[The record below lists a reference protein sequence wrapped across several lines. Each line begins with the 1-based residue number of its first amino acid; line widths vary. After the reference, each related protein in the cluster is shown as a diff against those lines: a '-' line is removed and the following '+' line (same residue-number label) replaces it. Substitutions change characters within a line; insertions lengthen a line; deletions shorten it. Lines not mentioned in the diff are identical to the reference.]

1 MADTLELQA
10 GKNITLSEDGG
21 KVVISAK
28 DSVSV
33 VDPALSA
40 TSTNPVQN
48 KVVKAA
54 LDGKQDK
61 LNAGTGISIS
71 GGTISS
77 TAAVDTAAAREAAAK
92 ANAAADNAKADYVG
106 TDNYVYHWDSEAG
119 AYKKTSQYVKG
130 DKGDTGAQGPK
141 GDTGAQGPKGDKG
154 DTGAQGPKGD
164 TGAPGDS
171 TAANAAAE
179 KADAAA
185 DKANAAA
192 DKANNV
198 VATMEGN
205 MLANVSDVEKKANEA
220 KDTIAGLVNG
230 LSVTQTTGDST
241 TSVMSQKAVTDEL
254 AKGEITMTFN
264 RYIGLS
270 DVEKLYFDKY
280 WSKDLQ
286 VHSSDAGICCAL
298 LLRNCGYPL
307 SWRCNNYGG
316 WQYAI
321 LCNGVNEDGSI
332 VDGKLCTDP
341 LIDATGYKYIL
352 LTEYEGNRILNVLPT
367 NDYIIERNAT
377 IYFIEQKTGAEA
389 VADEMRYA
397 SRLPGVIEEFEK
409 GTSGA
414 RITLEKDY
422 VNLRDAMKGSN
433 NKYVN
438 FSLIRHFPYISC
450 KDMTNVAFYHWVNLV
465 DVVWGDYKAGNY
477 MFMNCRNLESVYG
490 FEDSALTAIPEC
502 MFAGCSKLRL
512 KKLPAG
518 VTSIGYGAFSG
529 CTSLALTELPAG
541 VTSIGNSAFYGCT
554 SIVSMKLPSGLTKI
568 NGYAFQ
574 NCTGLRDIT
583 IPGSVTTIEWLAFG
597 GTNLSIT
604 CLATTP
610 PSITSYSFNGVISIK
625 VPAACVDAYKAASG
639 WNKYKDKIT
648 AIE

>member
-28 DSVSV
+28 DSVTV

-61 LNAGTGISIS
+61 LKAGTGITIND
-71 GGTISS
+71 GIISS

-119 AYKKTSQYVKG
+119 AYKKTNQYVKG
-130 DKGDTGAQGPK
+130 ETGAQGPE
-141 GDTGAQGPKGDKG
+141 
-154 DTGAQGPKGD
+154 
-164 TGAPGDS
+164 GDS

-179 KADAAA
+179 KANAAA
-185 DKANAAA
+185 EKASAAA

-205 MLANVSDVEKKANEA
+205 MLANVSEVEKKANEA

-254 AKGEITMTFN
+254 AKGEVTMTFN

-307 SWRCNNYGG
+307 SWKCNNYGN
-316 WQYAI
+316 WHYAI

-332 VDGKLCTDP
+332 VDGKLCTDA

-352 LTEYEGNRILNVLPT
+352 LTEYQGNRILNVFASYDT
-367 NDYIIERNAT
+367 GEARTGA

-389 VADEMRYA
+389 IADEMRYA
-397 SRLPGVIEEFEK
+397 SRLPGAIAEFEK
-409 GTSGA
+409 GTPGYTMA
-414 RITLEKDY
+414 LEKDY
-422 VNLRDAMKGSN
+422 INLRDAMKANSSYWN
-433 NKYVN
+433 L
-438 FSLIRHFPYISC
+438 SLIRHFPYISC
-450 KDMTNVAFYHWVNLV
+450 KDKTNVAFPFWVNLV
-465 DVVWGDYKAGNY
+465 DIVWGDYKAASY
-477 MFMNCRNLESVYG
+477 MFMICRNLERVYG
-490 FEDSALTAIPEC
+490 FEYSALTSIPIS
-502 MFAGCSKLRL
+502 MFLGCSKLRL

-518 VTSIGYGAFSG
+518 VTYIDNSAFSGCTSLVLTELPAGVTSIGSNAFSG

-541 VTSIGNSAFYGCT
+541 VTSIGSNAF
-554 SIVSMKLPSGLTKI
+554 
-568 NGYAFQ
+568 NG
-574 NCTGLRDIT
+574 CTGLKTIT
-583 IPGSVTTIEWLAFG
+583 IPDSVTTIGLYAFG

-610 PSITSYSFNGVISIK
+610 PSIASNTFDRVISIK
-625 VPAACVDAYKAASG
+625 VPAASVDTYKAASG
-639 WNKYKDKIT
+639 WNMYKDKIT

>member
-61 LNAGTGISIS
+61 LKAGTGITIN

-119 AYKKTSQYVKG
+119 AYKKTNQYVKG
-130 DKGDTGAQGPK
+130 ETGAQGPE
-141 GDTGAQGPKGDKG
+141 
-154 DTGAQGPKGD
+154 
-164 TGAPGDS
+164 GDS

-179 KADAAA
+179 KANAAA
-185 DKANAAA
+185 EKASAAA

-198 VATMEGN
+198 ASTMEGN
-205 MLANVSDVEKKANEA
+205 MLANVSEVEEKANEA
-220 KDTIAGLVNG
+220 KNTIAGLVNG
-230 LSVTQTTGDST
+230 LSVTQTTGEST

-264 RYIGLS
+264 RYVGLS

-286 VHSSDAGICCAL
+286 VHSSDAGMCCAL

-307 SWRCNNYGG
+307 SWKCNNYGN

-332 VDGKLCTDP
+332 LDGKLCTDA

-352 LTEYEGNRILNVLPT
+352 LTEYMGNRIINVIPT
-367 NDYIIERNAT
+367 NDYITERNAT

-409 GTSGA
+409 GAGA
-414 RITLEKDY
+414 SKIALEKDY
-422 VNLRDAMKGSN
+422 INLLGAMKASN
-433 NKYVN
+433 NNYVN

-450 KDMTNVAFYHWVNLV
+450 KDMTNVGFSNWVNLV
-465 DVVWGDYKAGNY
+465 DVVLGDYKVGGY
-477 MFMNCRNLESVYG
+477 MFLNCPNLERVYG
-490 FEDSALTAIPEC
+490 FEDSALTAIPDS
-502 MFAGCSKLRL
+502 MFNGCSKLML
-512 KKLPAG
+512 KQLPAG
-518 VTSIGYGAFSG
+518 VTSIGSSAFSG

-541 VTSIGNSAFYGCT
+541 VTSIGSSAFNGCT
-554 SIVSMKLPSGLTKI
+554 SLALTELPAGVTSIGNYAFFGCTGLVSMKLPSGLI
-568 NGYAFQ
+568 SIGGNAFQ
-574 NCTGLRDIT
+574 NCTGLRDLT
-583 IPGSVTTIEWLAFG
+583 IPESVTTIPWGAFG

-610 PSITSYSFNGVISIK
+610 PSITSHTFDRVISIK
-625 VPAACVDAYKAASG
+625 VPAASVDTYKAASG
-639 WNKYKDKIT
+639 WNMYKDKIT